1 MASTEFRRQP
11 ILEAMIRVVGRQGY
25 QATSVADVI
34 AEAHASRSTFYKY
47 FADKRDGFLSA
58 YELVLERIFAAA
70 ADGAGRAEPWPEAA
84 RGALAAIVDLFAR
97 DPALART
104 AVVEFAA
111 GGEEARQRHRA
122 ALDRLARLLEKE
134 RPSSRPCLP
143 PSTALMAVSGVA
155 GLIADEIRAGRAR
168 DLPRFLPELE
178 FAMLVPF
185 IGPRAAGGGVR
196 RGAPA
201 QSRSPAS
208 NL

>member
-1 MASTEFRRQP
+1 
-11 ILEAMIRVVGRQGY
+11 MIRVVGRRGY

-47 FADKRDGFLSA
+47 FADKRDGFLGA

-70 ADGAGRAEPWPEAA
+70 EGAGGAEPWPEGP
-84 RGALAAIVDLFAR
+84 RDALAAIVDLFAR

-111 GGEEARQRHRA
+111 AGEQARRRHRA

-134 RPSSRPCLP
+134 RPPSRPCLP

-155 GLIADEIRAGRAR
+155 GLIADEIRAGRAH

-185 IGPRAAGGGVR
+185 LGPRAAAGWEPR
-196 RGAPA
+196 DDA
-201 QSRSPAS
+201 QLRSPAS

>member
-1 MASTEFRRQP
+1 MASTEPRRQP
-11 ILEAMIRVVGRQGY
+11 ILEAVIRVVGRQGY

-47 FADKRDGFLSA
+47 FADKRDGFLAA
-58 YELVLERIFAAA
+58 YELTVERIFVAAFEGG
-70 ADGAGRAEPWPEAA
+70 DGAGPWPAA
-84 RGALAAIVDLFAR
+84 AQGGLAAIVGLFAR

-111 GGEEARQRHRA
+111 AGDEARQLHWA
-122 ALDRLARLLEKE
+122 ALGRFAWLLEE
-134 RPSSRPCLP
+134 GRPPDRPCLP

-155 GLIADEIRAGRAR
+155 ALIADELRAGRAS

-178 FAMLVPF
+178 FALLVPF
-185 IGPRAAGGGVR
+185 VGPRAAAGVR
-196 RGAPA
+196 RDAT

>member
-1 MASTEFRRQP
+1 MASTEPRRQP
-11 ILEAMIRVVGRQGY
+11 IIEALIRVVGRQGY

-47 FADKRDGFLSA
+47 FADKRDGFLAA
-58 YELVLERIFAAA
+58 YELTLERIFAAA
-70 ADGAGRAEPWPEAA
+70 SDGAGGAGPWPEAA

-111 GGEEARQRHRA
+111 GGEEARQRYRA
-122 ALDRLARLLEKE
+122 ALGHLARLLEEE

-155 GLIADEIRAGRAR
+155 ALIADEIRAGRAR

-178 FAMLVPF
+178 FAMLVPY
-185 IGPRAAGGGVR
+185 IGPQAAASGAR
-196 RGAPA
+196 RDAA
-201 QSRSPAS
+201 
-208 NL
+208 

>member
-1 MASTEFRRQP
+1 MASTESRRQP
-11 ILEAMIRVVGRQGY
+11 ILEAMIQVVGRQGY

-34 AEAHASRSTFYKY
+34 AEAGASRSTFYKH
-47 FADKRDGFLSA
+47 FTDKRDGFLDA
-58 YELVLERIFAAA
+58 YALTLERTFAAA
-70 ADGAGRAEPWPEAA
+70 SEGADGAGPWPEAA
-84 RGALAAIVDLFAR
+84 KGALAAIVGLFAR

-111 GGEEARQRHRA
+111 AGDEARRLHRA
-122 ALDRLARLLEKE
+122 ALSRLAHLLEE
-134 RPSSRPCLP
+134 GRAPSQPCLP

-168 DLPRFLPELE
+168 ELPDFMPELE

-185 IGPRAAGGGVR
+185 IGPRAAAGGVR
-196 RGAPA
+196 RDAP
-201 QSRSPAS
+201 QPRSPAS

>member
-1 MASTEFRRQP
+1 MASTEPRRQP
-11 ILEAMIRVVGRQGY
+11 ILEAMIRVVGRRSY

-47 FADKRDGFLSA
+47 FVDKRDGFLSA
-58 YELVLERIFAAA
+58 YELVLERIFDAA
-70 ADGAGRAEPWPEAA
+70 ADGADRAEPWPEGA

-111 GGEEARQRHRA
+111 AGEQARQRHRA
-122 ALDRLARLLEKE
+122 ALGRLARLLEEE
-134 RPSSRPCLP
+134 RPPSRPCLP

-155 GLIADEIRAGRAR
+155 GLIADEVRAGRAR

-185 IGPRAAGGGVR
+185 VGPRAAAGWEPR
-196 RGAPA
+196 AAA
-201 QSRSPAS
+201 QLRSPPPS

>member
-1 MASTEFRRQP
+1 MANTESRRQP

-34 AEAHASRSTFYKY
+34 AEAHASRSTFYKH
-47 FADKRDGFLSA
+47 FTDKRDGFLAA
-58 YELVLERIFAAA
+58 YELAIERIFAAA
-70 ADGAGRAEPWPEAA
+70 SGGAGGTGPWPAA
-84 RGALAAIVDLFAR
+84 AKGGLAAIVALFAR
-97 DPALART
+97 DPWLART

-111 GGEEARQRHRA
+111 AGEGARQRHRA
-122 ALDRLARLLEKE
+122 ALGHLARLLEEE

-168 DLPRFLPELE
+168 ELPDFLPELE

-185 IGPRAAGGGVR
+185 IGPRAAAGGAEQSG
-196 RGAPA
+196 A

>member
-1 MASTEFRRQP
+1 MASTESRRQP

-34 AEAHASRSTFYKY
+34 AEAHTSRSTFYKH
-47 FADKRDGFLSA
+47 FTDKRDAFLSA
-58 YELVLERIFAAA
+58 YELARGRIFAAA
-70 ADGAGRAEPWPEAA
+70 ADGARGAGVWPAPA

-97 DPALART
+97 EPTLART

-111 GGEEARQRHRA
+111 AGEEARQRQRA
-122 ALDRLARLLEKE
+122 ALVQLARLLEEKRPAS
-134 RPSSRPCLP
+134 RPSLP

-155 GLIADEIRAGRAR
+155 GLIADEIRAGRA
-168 DLPRFLPELE
+168 DELPRFLPELE

-185 IGPRAAGGGVR
+185 IGPQAAVS
-196 RGAPA
+196 GAGRNA
-201 QSRSPAS
+201 AYSRSAAS